1 MEPDMQ
7 TQPALSPRTY
17 PPPLPIPAGEYPR
30 PKSGMF
36 AKIAPANQVD
46 DEAPPSGIRVAQPK
60 LDASAD
66 DVALVHAAW
75 VGDPRAHVAIWR
87 KYSVLVRAK
96 MGRSVG
102 GHDVEDLVQ
111 EVFLRLFEFLPHLR
125 DPAAL
130 RSFIIGIT
138 LRVAGTELRRRRC
151 RWWLT
156 LTATGELPEP
166 NTGSD
171 DGSDVR
177 EVLSRLLAILAQLSP
192 HSSRVF
198 ELRFIEDRELADVA
212 TAMNISL
219 ATAKRHLSRASACVH
234 AMAEREPVLA
244 GFVRGGPICQAS

>member
-1 MEPDMQ
+1 MQ
-7 TQPALSPRTY
+7 TLTALLPRPC
-17 PPPLPIPAGEYPR
+17 PPPLPIQSGEYPR
-30 PKSGMF
+30 RRSGIF
-36 AKIAPANQVD
+36 AKVAPANEVA
-46 DEAPPSGIRVAQPK
+46 DEAPPSGVRVGPPALGP
-60 LDASAD
+60 STD
-66 DVALVHAAW
+66 DVALVHAAS

-87 KYSVLVRAK
+87 KYVALVRSK

-102 GHDVEDLVQ
+102 GQDVDDLVQ

-156 LTATGELPEP
+156 VTATGELPEP
-166 NTGSD
+166 NIRTD
-171 DGSDVR
+171 DGSDAR
-177 EVLSRLLAILAQLSP
+177 EVLSRLLAVLAKLSP

-219 ATAKRHLSRASACVH
+219 ATAKRHLSRASARVH

-244 GFVRGGPICQAS
+244 GFVKGGPIRKAS